1 MLFIYQ
7 NFCVKNCLFMCC
19 INHILTQ
26 QLWLIDV
33 IDVVYKPQIFNVYQ
47 KFRTLRLS
55 GVRKRR
61 CLQKILGY
69 LESFR
74 IYQCCRLV
82 CAISPIRGDHIRKR
96 SQKSRTIIVCNSESY
111 LIIKI
116 LQLPSSYFISISSMK
131 KGKH

>member
-1 MLFIYQ
+1 MLFIYH

-33 IDVVYKPQIFNVYQ
+33 VYKPLIFNVYQ

-61 CLQKILGY
+61 CLQKILEY

-82 CAISPIRGDHIRKR
+82 CAISPIREDHIRKR
-96 SQKSRTIIVCNSESY
+96 SPKITHNKFYETLGR
-111 LIIKI
+111 IK
-116 LQLPSSYFISISSMK
+116 LLKFSNYHSSYFISNSPKK
-131 KGKH
+131 KGKN